1 MPLLEDFPAARLVYE
16 PFSNYAT
23 YNSTIAMRQGISKC
37 YPRQDD
43 IETTFTC
50 YEDTT
55 YRRKAKCPYY
65 FSIVDLGSTFS
76 FGADLEQDSI
86 QYDGAEFV
94 LQVTTKTKTGQSDY
108 VRFVFE
114 IKSACIGSVIN
125 PKVVVP
131 DQEFTL
137 YNYGEKS
144 VDYSFSYAEDNCEVR
159 HRENIAISQKCYI
172 DETRIF

>member
-1 MPLLEDFPAARLVYE
+1 M
-16 PFSNYAT
+16 
-23 YNSTIAMRQGISKC
+23 
-37 YPRQDD
+37 
-43 IETTFTC
+43 
-50 YEDTT
+50 
-55 YRRKAKCPYY
+55 
-65 FSIVDLGSTFS
+65 
-76 FGADLEQDSI
+76 
-86 QYDGAEFV
+86 
-94 LQVTTKTKTGQSDY
+94 
-108 VRFVFE
+108 RFVFE